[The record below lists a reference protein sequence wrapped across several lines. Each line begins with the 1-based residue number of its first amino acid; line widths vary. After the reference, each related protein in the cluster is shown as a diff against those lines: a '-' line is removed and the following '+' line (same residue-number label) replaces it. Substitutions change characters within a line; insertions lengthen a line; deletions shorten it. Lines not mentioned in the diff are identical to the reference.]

1 MFAGKI
7 ADRALLYSDFEFLG
21 VNRKKG
27 GKEERRADRGE
38 DKDATCGRARG
49 KRKEEISRWSAAT
62 RKEGE
67 RWNPIESVHRF
78 TAIIFPVHPSPIV
91 SGREAAE

>member
-27 GKEERRADRGE
+27 GKEERKADRGE
-38 DKDATCGRARG
+38 DKDAACG
-49 KRKEEISRWSAAT
+49 
-62 RKEGE
+62 
-67 RWNPIESVHRF
+67 
-78 TAIIFPVHPSPIV
+78 
-91 SGREAAE
+91 